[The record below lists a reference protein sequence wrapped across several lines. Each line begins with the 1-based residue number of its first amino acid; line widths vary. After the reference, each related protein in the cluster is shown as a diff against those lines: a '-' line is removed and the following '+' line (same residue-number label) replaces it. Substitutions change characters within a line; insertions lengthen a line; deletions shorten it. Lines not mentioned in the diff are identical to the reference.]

1 MAFVVVQHLDP
12 THKSILKD
20 LVQGF
25 TRMKVYEVESGMRV
39 EPNCVYIIP
48 RNREIVLREGRL
60 LLMEPPLPHGHRL
73 PIDVFFRSLAEDQHD
88 RAVCIVLSGTGSDG
102 TQGLKVIKGEGGLVM
117 VQERKSARYDG
128 MPASAIAT
136 GLVDFV
142 LPPEKMLV
150 QLIA

>member
-48 RNREIVLREGRL
+48 RNREMVLREGRL
-60 LLMEPPLPHGHRL
+60 LLMEPLLPHGHRL